1 MSEKYINDE
10 KLQIAMTEYEDL
22 KEGRIAWRPDG
33 KALGFVSKIYDNE
46 NSAGNP
52 IQCFKTKLFML

>member
-1 MSEKYINDE
+1 MVKKYINE
-10 KLQIAMTEYEDL
+10 ESLQIAMTEYEDL

-33 KALGFVSKIYDNE
+33 KALGYVSKVYDNE

-52 IQCFKTKLFML
+52 IRCFKTEQFML